1 MFHIKTKN
9 NKIYK
14 TDIIV
19 FSIFLM
25 IYMTIGTRINLPF
38 QSGLRWIG
46 SFMLLITALGEKLLS
61 NHRIKILPTNFYLL
75 FISIFISIFT
85 LKYALMYGIARF
97 ISFLL
102 VCVAIYM
109 YFDRKSMSKEYM
121 IVHFNLFSK
130 IVNLFMVYQLILYA
144 LEGFPSGPFKGI
156 YGNQNMLVSVAI
168 VGMVCSLWLIHI
180 ENRNKFLYKLF
191 FFTNIIIVILT
202 NSRAGLVC
210 LIFILIMIPS
220 LNLIS
225 YKSLNII
232 SLAKSVIKCAIFLS
246 IVIFIIK
253 NIDIPALQRIL
264 EGGTDGS
271 TGLTRD
277 DVWIGARDI
286 IREKPL
292 FGWGYGSM
300 GYHVFVNNLTG
311 YYWGVHNSYLGILM
325 ENGYIGSIL
334 YVIFFAM
341 PIIKT
346 IKNIKRKKDIKERLI
361 LTILLL
367 LCMTLLLNAV
377 AESFLFSVG
386 NPVSIYFWLTFIF
399 LITYMDKYKYKVNER
414 EDINEYK
421 SKCNCTCI

>member
-14 TDIIV
+14 SDIIV

-46 SFMLLITALGEKLLS
+46 SFMLLITALGEKLLLR
-61 NHRIKILPTNFYLL
+61 HRIKILPTNFYLL
-75 FISIFISIFT
+75 FISMFISIFT
-85 LKYALMYGIARF
+85 LRYALMYGIARF

-121 IVHFNLFSK
+121 IVHFSLFSK
-130 IVNLFMVYQLILYA
+130 IVNLFMVYQLILYF
-144 LEGFPSGPFKGI
+144 LEGLPSGPFKGI

-168 VGMVCSLWLIHI
+168 VGVVCSLWLLYI
-180 ENRNKFLYKLF
+180 ENKNKFLYKLF
-191 FFTNIIIVILT
+191 FITDIIIVILT
-202 NSRAGLVC
+202 NSRAGFVC
-210 LIFILIMIPS
+210 LIFILIIISS

-225 YKSLNII
+225 VKSLNII
-232 SLAKSVIKCAIFLS
+232 SVAKLVIKGVVFLS
-246 IVIFIIK
+246 IIIFIIK
-253 NIDIPALQRIL
+253 NIEIPALQRIL
-264 EGGTDGS
+264 DGSTDGS

-277 DVWIGARDI
+277 DVWIGASQI
-286 IREKPL
+286 IKERQM
-292 FGWGYGSM
+292 FGWGYGAM
-300 GYHVFVNNLTG
+300 GYHVFVNNPTG
-311 YYWGVHNSYLGILM
+311 YYWGVHNSYLGIII
-325 ENGYIGSIL
+325 ENGYLGSIL
-334 YVIFFAM
+334 YVIFFAI

-386 NPVSIYFWLTFIF
+386 NPVSVYFWLTFIF
-399 LITYMDKYKYKVNER
+399 LITYMDKYKVNER
-414 EDINEYK
+414 EDMNAYK